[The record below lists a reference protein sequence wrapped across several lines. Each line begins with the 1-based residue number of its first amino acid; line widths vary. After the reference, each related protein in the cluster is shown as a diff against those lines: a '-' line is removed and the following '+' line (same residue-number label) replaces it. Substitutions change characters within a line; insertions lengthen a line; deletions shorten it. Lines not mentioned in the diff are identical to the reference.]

1 VFSQSYAERG
11 IMLACKHATIIN
23 LSQHLFKLL
32 FNTKSMNICIIGAGY
47 VGMVTGTCFA
57 DMGNNVTFIELEEKK
72 VEKINNAMPPIHE
85 ERLDELLRK
94 NMERIKA
101 TVDYDALENADIIF
115 ICVGTPS
122 MEDGSIDLSYIKNTA
137 KKIGEKLKGKW
148 KTVVVKSTVTP
159 GTTEGIVVPILEKIS
174 GKKAGRDF
182 GVAMNPEFLKEG
194 KAVKDFMN
202 PDRIVLGVMEK
213 KSEAML
219 REIYEPFHAPIFITK
234 PSTAEMIK
242 YASNALLAT
251 KISFSNE
258 IGNLCKIMGIDTY
271 EVMKAVG
278 MDHRISPHFLNAGAG
293 FGGSCFPKDLRA
305 IISMAKK
312 KGYEME
318 LLNSV
323 MNVNEKQPLRM
334 INLLEKHIGK
344 LKEKRVAVLGLA
356 FKKGTDDIRDSR
368 AIVVIQELLKREA
381 YVSAYDPLAMENM
394 KKMFGG
400 IEYCST
406 INDAI
411 KNADACLI
419 MTDWDEF
426 SSINFSIMK
435 KPVVI
440 DGRRVVKDKRGIIY
454 EGICW

>member
-1 VFSQSYAERG
+1 MIPRSAYDWENTVFSPDGRLFQVEYARE
-11 IMLACKHATIIN
+11 A
-23 LSQHLFKLL
+23 
-32 FNTKSMNICIIGAGY
+32 
-47 VGMVTGTCFA
+47 
-57 DMGNNVTFIELEEKK
+57 
-72 VEKINNAMPPIHE
+72 
-85 ERLDELLRK
+85 
-94 NMERIKA
+94 
-101 TVDYDALENADIIF
+101 
-115 ICVGTPS
+115 
-122 MEDGSIDLSYIKNTA
+122 
-137 KKIGEKLKGKW
+137 
-148 KTVVVKSTVTP
+148 VKR
-159 GTTEGIVVPILEKIS
+159 GTTTVG
-174 GKKAGRDF
+174 
-182 GVAMNPEFLKEG
+182 
-194 KAVKDFMN
+194 
-202 PDRIVLGVMEK
+202 
-213 KSEAML
+213 
-219 REIYEPFHAPIFITK
+219 
-234 PSTAEMIK
+234 IK

-305 IISMAKK
+305 IVSMAKK